1 MAQPTAITAKELETL
16 LKGPN
21 PPRLID
27 VREPAEWTGELGHI
41 EGAELIPLQQ
51 LNQHADKLQKNR
63 DRKIVVHCKSGGRS
77 MQFTQALRQA
87 GFKDVKSMAGG
98 ILLWNKDVNPG
109 GPQY

>member
-41 EGAELIPLQQ
+41 EGAELIPLGTVQA
-51 LNQHADKLQKNR
+51 NVAKVKGETR
-63 DRKIVVHCKSGGRS
+63 EIISICKMGGRA
-77 MQFTQALRQA
+77 MQAAQFWAQQGLRVRVLQ
-87 GFKDVKSMAGG
+87 GG
-98 ILLWNKDVNPG
+98 MTAWNAEKLPITKT
-109 GPQY
+109 P

>member
-41 EGAELIPLQQ
+41 AGAELIPLGTVQAN
-51 LNQHADKLQKNR
+51 LAKVKGEPR
-63 DRKIVVHCKSGGRS
+63 EIISICKMGGRAA
-77 MQFTQALRQA
+77 QAATVWSQQGLTVR
-87 GFKDVKSMAGG
+87 VLTGG
-98 ILLWNKDVNPG
+98 MTAWNAAQLPTTR
-109 GPQY
+109 